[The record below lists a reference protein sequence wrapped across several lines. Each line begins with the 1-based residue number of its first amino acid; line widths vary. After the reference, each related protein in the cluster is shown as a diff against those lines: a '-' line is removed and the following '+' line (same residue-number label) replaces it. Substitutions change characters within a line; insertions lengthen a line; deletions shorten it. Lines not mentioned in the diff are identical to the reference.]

1 MAAKTYEQKMKAFK
15 ANCSNMAQMITLTVK
30 FQVSQENSVEAGK
43 AAKASASYAFHG
55 YPELR
60 D

>member
-1 MAAKTYEQKMKAFK
+1 MAAKTYEQKMKKFK
-15 ANCSNMAQMITLTVK
+15 ATCSNMAQMITLNVK
-30 FQVSQENSVEAGK
+30 FHITQENSVEAGK

-60 D
+60 N